1 MKDDK
6 HLQALIEL
14 AVKEDIGSGDHSS
27 LACFQ
32 DDSVGEAVIFA
43 KENGVIA
50 GVELSKAVFEYFDKK
65 IEFIPLLQDGESVK
79 FGVEIARVRG
89 NKQKLLTAERTVLN
103 FMQRMSG
110 VATKTRTYVD
120 AISGTKTKVL
130 DTRKTTPGF
139 RAIEKAAVRI
149 GGGVNHRFGLYDM
162 IMLKD
167 NHVDFSGGIEKAID
181 RANDYLVTH
190 SLNIPIEIEVRNL
203 DELHRVMTK
212 GNVQRIMLDN
222 FSVDDT
228 YEAVKLVGGKFELE
242 SSGGITLDTIRQYAE
257 TGVDFVSVGALT
269 HHIKSL
275 DISMIV
281 K

>member
-32 DDSVGEAVIFA
+32 DDSVGEAVIYA
-43 KENGVIA
+43 KESGVIA
-50 GVELSKAVFEYFDKK
+50 GLELSKAVFGYFDQQ
-65 IEFIPLLQDGESVK
+65 IEFTPLVQDGASVK
-79 FGVEIARVRG
+79 PGDEIARVKG

-110 VATKTRTYVD
+110 IATKTRIYVD

-139 RAIEKAAVRI
+139 RAIEKDAVRI

-167 NHVDFSGGIEKAID
+167 NHIDFSGGIENAID
-181 RANDYLVTH
+181 RANNYLESH
-190 SLNIPIEIEVRNL
+190 SIDIPIEIEVRNF
-203 DELHRVMTK
+203 DELIRVMKK

-222 FSVDDT
+222 FSVNDT
-228 YEAVKLVGGKFELE
+228 YEAVKLVNGKFELE

-275 DISMIV
+275 DISMLV
-281 K
+281 R